1 MIVFNTQKGCKNVVL
16 TTTATVAPTYYN
28 ALLCVTWFKGFIV
41 LGTTMIQAS
50 SIAVCIV
57 MAIKLM

>member
-16 TTTATVAPTYYN
+16 TTTGTVAPTYYI

-41 LGTTMIQAS
+41 LGATMMRETDTRTDGGLS
-50 SIAVCIV
+50 
-57 MAIKLM
+57 